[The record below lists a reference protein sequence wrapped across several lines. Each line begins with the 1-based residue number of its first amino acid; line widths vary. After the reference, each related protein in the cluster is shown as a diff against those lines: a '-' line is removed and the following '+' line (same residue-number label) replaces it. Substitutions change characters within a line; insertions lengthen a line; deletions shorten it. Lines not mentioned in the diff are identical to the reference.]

1 VNETVVL
8 GIQMTTVP
16 QRSGNGWGILFRYH
30 GTCSGQPRMNPN
42 AIGQSQENSLAV
54 AWQIEIAPQMVVSAT
69 PAHWGG
75 ALD

>member
-1 VNETVVL
+1 
-8 GIQMTTVP
+8 
-16 QRSGNGWGILFRYH
+16 
-30 GTCSGQPRMNPN
+30 MNSN